1 MPAQPSRADTYKCA
15 AANPVVSGKCD
26 TYPRKSS
33 MKAALFVALTV
44 ITIGFAMTWIVAILR
59 QRREQNVICP
69 DLVDT
74 AVGLVTMFFDTLG
87 IGSFAT
93 TSSSFKFWGLVRDE
107 EIPGT
112 LLVGQTPPSVLEAFF
127 YLAIIPVDLL
137 TLILMIASATAG
149 AWLGA
154 GVVSQGPRRKIQIG
168 MGSALLLAAMLMAM
182 RALNWLPLGG
192 EVLALSGAK
201 LVIGVGFNMVF
212 GALMTLGVEIFAPSM
227 VLVSLLGMNPIA
239 AFPIMM
245 GSAAFLM
252 PVGSVPFIR
261 ARRYNLKAALGLTLG
276 GIPGVLIAAFIV
288 KSLPL
293 AAIRWLVVAVV
304 IYTASMML
312 RSAAIERRS
321 AAMASANS

>member
-1 MPAQPSRADTYKCA
+1 
-15 AANPVVSGKCD
+15 
-26 TYPRKSS
+26 
-33 MKAALFVALTV
+33 MKAGLFVALTV

-93 TSSSFKFWGLVRDE
+93 TSSIFKFCGLVRDE

-127 YLAIIPVDLL
+127 YLTIIPVDLL
-137 TLILMIASATAG
+137 TVILMIASATAG

-154 GVVSQGPRRKIQIG
+154 GVVSQWPRRKIQIG

-212 GALMTLGVEIFAPSM
+212 GALMTIGVGIFAPSM

>member
-1 MPAQPSRADTYKCA
+1 
-15 AANPVVSGKCD
+15 
-26 TYPRKSS
+26 

-44 ITIGFAMTWIVAILR
+44 ITIGFALTWIVAILR

-93 TSSSFKFWGLVRDE
+93 TSSIFKFWGLVRDE

-154 GVVSQGPRRKIQIG
+154 GVVSQWPRRKIQIG

-212 GALMTLGVEIFAPSM
+212 GALMTLGVGIFAPSM
-227 VLVSLLGMNPIA
+227 VLVSILGMNPIA

-312 RSAAIERRS
+312 RSAAMRR
-321 AAMASANS
+321 

>member
-1 MPAQPSRADTYKCA
+1 
-15 AANPVVSGKCD
+15 
-26 TYPRKSS
+26 
-33 MKAALFVALTV
+33 MKAGLFVALTV
-44 ITIGFAMTWIVAILR
+44 ITIGFGLTWIVAILR

-93 TSSSFKFWGLVRDE
+93 TSSIFKFWGLVRDE

-127 YLAIIPVDLL
+127 YLTIIPVDLL
-137 TLILMIASATAG
+137 TVILMIASATAG

-154 GVVSQGPRRKIQIG
+154 GVVSQWPRRKIQIG

-212 GALMTLGVEIFAPSM
+212 GALMTIGVGIFAPSM

>member
-1 MPAQPSRADTYKCA
+1 
-15 AANPVVSGKCD
+15 
-26 TYPRKSS
+26 
-33 MKAALFVALTV
+33 MKAGLLVALTV

-93 TSSSFKFWGLVRDE
+93 TSSIFKFWGLVRDE

-127 YLAIIPVDLL
+127 YVAIIPVDLL

-154 GVVSQGPRRKIQIG
+154 GVVSQWPRRKIQIG

-212 GALMTLGVEIFAPSM
+212 GALMTIGVGIFAPSM
-227 VLVSLLGMNPIA
+227 VLVSILGMNPIA